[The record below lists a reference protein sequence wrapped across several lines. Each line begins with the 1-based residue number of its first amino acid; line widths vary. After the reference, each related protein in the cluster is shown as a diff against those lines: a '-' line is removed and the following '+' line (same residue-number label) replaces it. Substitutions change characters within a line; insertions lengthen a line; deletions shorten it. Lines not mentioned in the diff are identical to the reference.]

1 MEITHEIRF
10 EDLKKHLDCYIRRTA
25 RSLAYGKTVID
36 SDDLI
41 QESYQKLFEILPT
54 INQRGFNESESI
66 AYATRCIKNQMTR
79 AIRIECVISG
89 GSGMNAALEQRQKAI
104 PSIQS
109 YIHERLD
116 RLAVTVNREAPKRPI
131 RLSLDTELEES
142 LCVTENSRN
151 VDEMACQIRIIEK
164 LSSNEKFFNQD
175 ATRALM
181 VRYFRDLSNKEII
194 EELNSSASEVR
205 RMLSQGLQDYRDVL
219 SEYGIEVDDVF

>member
-1 MEITHEIRF
+1 MDITYEIGF
-10 EDLKKHLDCYIRRTA
+10 EDLKKHLDGYIRRTA
-25 RSLAYGKTVID
+25 RSLSHGKTVID

-41 QESYQKLFEILPT
+41 QESYEKLFEILPT
-54 INQRGFNESESI
+54 INARGFSESESI
-66 AYATRCIKNQMTR
+66 AYATQCIKNQMKR

-89 GSGMNAALEQRQKAI
+89 GSGMNAAFEQRQKAA
-104 PSIQS
+104 PSIQN

-116 RLAVTVNREAPKRPI
+116 RLGVTVNREAPKRPI
-131 RLSLDTELEES
+131 RLSLDAELEET
-142 LCVTENSRN
+142 LCVSDSALQ
-151 VDEMACQIRIIEK
+151 VDEIACQLRIMEK

-181 VRYFRDLSNKEII
+181 VRYFQDLSNKEII
-194 EELNSSASEVR
+194 EELDSSASEVR